1 MGWELSLGCS
11 LLLLPACPFSGAG
24 ERRGPRDGDQ
34 ERGTKRWEL
43 REDDQEKGPR
53 DGDQEMGK
61 RDRDQEMG
69 TKRQDQ
75 ATESKASGAAHSEVS
90 CPITPFVL
98 LPLIAQSTGED
109 TCTCPAKSH
118 F

>member
-1 MGWELSLGCS
+1 MGAQPGLQPP
-11 LLLLPACPFSGAG
+11 PAAFFFSGAG
-24 ERRGPRDGDQ
+24 ERRQPRDGDQ

-43 REDDQEKGPR
+43 RED
-53 DGDQEMGK
+53 DQEMGK

-75 ATESKASGAAHSEVS
+75 ATESKASGAAHSKVS